1 MHDKWGGGETLG
13 GDEGGETIIKIY
25 CMKRF
30 SIKKGQ
36 KQEHIKQANKQKGSL
51 RK

>member
-1 MHDKWGGGETLG
+1 MDDEWEGGDTLG
-13 GDEGGETIIKIY
+13 GDEGGENIIRLY

-36 KQEHIKQANKQKGSL
+36 KQRVHKASKQTK
-51 RK
+51 RKP